1 MKSKP
6 YKILTINPGSTST
19 KIAYFE
25 DLNCISATNLKH
37 ESKELE
43 KYNTITDQYLI
54 RKQAVNE
61 YLEKEKINADELDAV
76 VGRGG
81 LLKPVSGGTYLINDA
96 MLNDLKNGKY
106 GHHAC
111 NLGAILASEVA
122 WDVGIPAY
130 IVNPVVVDEMDDI
143 ARISGMPELV
153 RKSRFHA
160 LNHKAVAIRAS
171 RENGKEYGDVN
182 LIIAHMGG
190 GISVAAHKKG
200 RAVDVNDALEE
211 GPFSPERSGTIPAM
225 QLVDLCFSGSY
236 TKEEIKKKIAGKGG
250 LYAYL
255 GTSDAREVEKRIKQG
270 DKQAMLLYEAM
281 AYQIAK
287 EIAANAAVL
296 CGVVD
301 YIILTGGLAYGEE
314 LVKSI
319 IKRVEF
325 IAPVLVYPG
334 EDEMTAMADGAL
346 RVLKGEKQVKHYE

>member
-1 MKSKP
+1 
-6 YKILTINPGSTST
+6 
-19 KIAYFE
+19 
-25 DLNCISATNLKH
+25 
-37 ESKELE
+37 
-43 KYNTITDQYLI
+43 
-54 RKQAVNE
+54 
-61 YLEKEKINADELDAV
+61 
-76 VGRGG
+76 
-81 LLKPVSGGTYLINDA
+81 
-96 MLNDLKNGKY
+96 
-106 GHHAC
+106 
-111 NLGAILASEVA
+111 
-122 WDVGIPAY
+122 
-130 IVNPVVVDEMDDI
+130 
-143 ARISGMPELV
+143 
-153 RKSRFHA
+153 
-160 LNHKAVAIRAS
+160 
-171 RENGKEYGDVN
+171 
-182 LIIAHMGG
+182 MGG